1 MSDTRNRI
9 THERKRTPATYIL
22 ASYKRGTFYI
32 GVTSDPLARLSR
44 HRNSSTPGFT
54 SKHRVKRLVHIEFFG
69 DMEHAIAREKQLNNW
84 TRQWK
89 IELIE
94 AGNPDWRDLAL
105 GYGFE
110 PISLLK
116 PPNMDPGSSP
126 G

>member
-1 MSDTRNRI
+1 MR
-9 THERKRTPATYIL
+9 ERAPATYIL
-22 ASYKRGTFYI
+22 ASYKRGTLYI
-32 GVTSDPLARLSR
+32 GVTSDPLARLFQ
-44 HRNSSTPGFT
+44 HRNDTTPGFT
-54 SKHRVKRLVHIEFFG
+54 SEYHVKRLVHIEFFG
-69 DMEHAIAREKQLNNW
+69 DMEHAIAREKQLKNW

-105 GYGFE
+105 DYGFG